1 MDELQQ
7 KLLLGIGGFIAG
19 FIVRTFIPTRKERF
33 DIKAQQARTSRE
45 LLDERQAAYQAF
57 SDALRALQVTKGG
70 GDRSAVEAT
79 YWQVRKTA
87 DVYFARIDMIASY
100 IRRGDIDPKS
110 AAQDHMDDL
119 VGIARKSLPEY
130 YRVIGAIAQEY
141 GFPKSDELTEGTT
154 RNLRLLMQE
163 RMSALEYAEI
173 LRLWNLPVR

>member
-1 MDELQQ
+1 VDELQQ

-45 LLDERQAAYQAF
+45 LLGERQAAYQEF
-57 SDALRALQVTKGG
+57 SEALRALQVAKGG
-70 GDRSAVEAT
+70 GERSAVEAA
-79 YWQVRKTA
+79 YWQVRRTA
-87 DVYFARIDMIASY
+87 DVYFARIDMISSY

-110 AAQDHMDDL
+110 AAQDHIDDL

-130 YRVIGAIAQEY
+130 YRVIGLVAEEY
-141 GFPKSDELTEGTT
+141 GLPKSDVLGEGTT
-154 RNLRLLMQE
+154 RNLRLPMKE
-163 RMSALEYAEI
+163 RMSAMEHAEL